1 MNSDTLKLKI
11 VQKIL
16 NLSDSNLLKQ
26 IENLLH
32 EEIIAG
38 YDSDGLPVSKREY
51 LQDMDDV
58 DRQIKEGK
66 LQTFSPEEA
75 REKILGRKKQ

>member
-32 EEIIAG
+32 EEIIVG
-38 YDSDGLPVSKREY
+38 FDSDGSPVSKSEY
-51 LQDMDDV
+51 LQDMDEV
-58 DRQIKEGK
+58 DRQIKKGT
-66 LQTFSPEEA
+66 LQTFTAEEA
-75 REKILGRKKQ
+75 REKILGRKK

>member
-26 IENLLH
+26 IENLLQ
-32 EEIIAG
+32 EEIIVG
-38 YDSDGLPVSKREY
+38 YDSEGSPVSKSEY
-51 LQDMDDV
+51 LRDMDEV
-58 DRQIKEGK
+58 DRQIKAGK
-66 LQTFSPEEA
+66 LQTFTAEEA
-75 REKILGRKKQ
+75 REKILGRKK